1 MVTELAP
8 GRPDLR
14 RRGRAPADPA
24 TLDHRTET
32 PVIDGRELAMAVLNL
47 RGRPADA
54 IVRAGAAAGFDSVTL
69 RVIEPKDGDH
79 GQLVY
84 DASARRSVRQL
95 MDDLGISLLDV
106 EVVRLRPKMRLDL
119 LLPALDAVAELGA
132 RHVLTVCE
140 DPDAERSVSAL
151 VAFARECT
159 ARGMRSVLEFMRFSE
174 CRSFEQ
180 AMRLAMLARVEGADD
195 VGVLVD
201 ALHLERS
208 GGTVDQVAVYA
219 ADFPEMFPYV
229 QMCDAPLLP
238 PHGGVNEIRDEA
250 VFRRLLPGDG
260 ELPLEQLLAALPPGI
275 PVCIETPV
283 AALVSRPDGERAA
296 AAFDAGR
303 RLLHRASRPIDATRP
318 EEATTS

>member
-1 MVTELAP
+1 M
-8 GRPDLR
+8 
-14 RRGRAPADPA
+14 
-24 TLDHRTET
+24 
-32 PVIDGRELAMAVLNL
+32 IDGRELAMAVLNL

-84 DASARRSVRQL
+84 DRKARRSLRDL

-106 EVVRLRPKMRLDL
+106 EVVRLRPGTRLDL

-140 DPDAERSVSAL
+140 DPEAERFVHTF
-151 VAFARECT
+151 VAFAHECT
-159 ARGMRSVLEFMRFSE
+159 ARGMRSVLEFMRFSDCSALE
-174 CRSFEQ
+174 E
-180 AMRLAMLARVEGADD
+180 AMRLAMLARAAGANDI
-195 VGVLVD
+195 GVLVD

-208 GGTVDQVAVYA
+208 GGTADQVAVYA

-229 QMCDAPLLP
+229 QMCDAPLRP
-238 PHGGVNEIRDEA
+238 PRGGVKEIREEA
-250 VFRRLLPGDG
+250 VYRRLLPGDG
-260 ELPLEQLLAALPPGI
+260 ELPLARLLAALPPGI

-283 AALVSRPDGERAA
+283 AALVSRPDAERAA
-296 AAFDAGR
+296 AAFSAGR
-303 RLLHRASRPIDATRP
+303 RLLYRASHPTDVTRP
-318 EEATTS
+318 QEATTS